1 VAPARLRGTPFV
13 DVGDLHAWGNRLGAP
28 KATEKQRLLDAMDEQ
43 LAALNVNPDDANEI
57 KRSQVLGDFSF
68 SFCSEL
74 TYLAPIPD
82 CRVIGADI
90 LHDKNRVLD
99 PGRITHSKRRS

>member
-57 KRSQVLGDFSF
+57 KRSHVRFIAFDFYTLYSRGGPGCLNRF
-68 SFCSEL
+68 SASISG
-74 TYLAPIPD
+74 ASA
-82 CRVIGADI
+82 RVRLPSGVAA
-90 LHDKNRVLD
+90 
-99 PGRITHSKRRS
+99 G

>member
-1 VAPARLRGTPFV
+1 MLVPIGYQALEYALSGYELPEC
-13 DVGDLHAWGNRLGAP
+13 HAKTASLP
-28 KATEKQRLLDAMDEQ
+28 HL
-43 LAALNVNPDDANEI
+43 
-57 KRSQVLGDFSF
+57 VLGDFSF